1 MEKNLAIYFN
11 MIKVKVKRI
20 KKPPKKLIPIT
31 NLIPEN
37 KPIMCC
43 FGFRPPSLENK
54 PALD

>member
-1 MEKNLAIYFN
+1 MFKS
-11 MIKVKVKRI
+11 MIKKEQKKRI